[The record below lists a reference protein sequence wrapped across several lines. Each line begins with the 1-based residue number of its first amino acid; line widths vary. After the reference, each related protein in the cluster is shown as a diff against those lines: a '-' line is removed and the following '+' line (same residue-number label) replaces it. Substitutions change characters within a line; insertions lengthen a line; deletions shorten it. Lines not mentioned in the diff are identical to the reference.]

1 MAEATTGN
9 NLAGL
14 NQGTGIVSRISSSI
28 SNIRKMT
35 SDPAVQKSVPLIFG
49 VIVAFIG
56 LIVFFTMQKSDMTT
70 LFASLPESEKA
81 NVIQTLKQNGVD
93 VSLNPSTGEVIVPVK
108 DYHESR
114 MLLAGEGLPSSVPDG
129 YDTLGDM
136 PMGTSRSVEAIK
148 IKQSLEAELA
158 RSVNHISGISSARVH
173 LAIPEKTVFAREIAL
188 PSASVFV
195 KLSNG
200 RSLGRQQVQ
209 SIVHLVAS
217 SVPNL
222 PSENITVVDQ
232 FGELLS
238 KPSKDVAIS
247 ASNEQMSQTMRLGE
261 IYRSRIISLLT
272 PIVGAG
278 NLKAEINVDMNFTKR
293 EITEESVD
301 PKGNALR
308 SEQTSLDE
316 SANPEARGIPGALSN
331 APPLA
336 PDLKTK
342 VPEGKDAGGSLKQR
356 SQTSVKNYEV
366 SRKVETTTA
375 QYGEI
380 KKIKAAVIIREKK
393 IVTPE
398 GLVTFEKFS
407 DEKLLEI
414 KSLVQEA
421 LGFDEVRGD
430 SVTVTSSPF
439 VDILEADVVPWYEN
453 ESIKELAQ
461 QLATVLILAIV
472 IFGALHP
479 LLKRVLVPAGYTSGP
494 GAMAADD
501 IDDADEKIEVQ
512 EGESLEDI
520 KAKLKPKKSA
530 ISAEMLDTA
539 NTYDDKVA
547 VIRMIVGDEAGRVS
561 SVFKGMMEQDS

>member
-14 NQGTGIVSRISSSI
+14 DQGTGIMSRVSSTF
-28 SNIRKMT
+28 SNVRRM
-35 SDPAVQKSVPLIFG
+35 SADPAVQKSVPLVFG

-56 LIVFFTMQKSDMTT
+56 IIVFFTMQKPDMTT
-70 LFASLPESEKA
+70 LFASLPESEKSA
-81 NVIQTLKQNGVD
+81 VIQTLKQNGVD
-93 VSLNPSTGEVIVPVK
+93 VSLNPSTGEVVVPL
-108 DYHESR
+108 DAYHQAR
-114 MLLAGEGLPSSVPDG
+114 MLLAAEGLPASVPDG
-129 YDTLGDM
+129 YQSLGDM

-158 RSVNHISGISSARVH
+158 RSVNFISGISSARVH
-173 LAIPEKTVFAREIAL
+173 LAIPEKTVFARELAL

-222 PSENITVVDQ
+222 PAENITVVDQ

-238 KPSKDVAIS
+238 KPSSDVGS
-247 ASNEQMSQTMRLGE
+247 TVSNEQMSQTMRLGE
-261 IYRSRIISLLT
+261 IYRSRVISLLT
-272 PIVGAG
+272 PMVGAG
-278 NLKAEINVDMNFTKR
+278 NLKAEINVDMNFTKSQ
-293 EITEESVD
+293 ITTESVD

-316 SANPEARGIPGALSN
+316 SANPEAKGIPGALSN

-336 PDLKTK
+336 PDLKQT
-342 VPEGKDAGGSLKQR
+342 VPDAQNAGNNLKQR

-366 SRKVETTTA
+366 SKKIETTTA
-375 QYGEI
+375 QYGQI
-380 KKIKAAVIIREKK
+380 SKIKAAVIIREKK
-393 IVTPE
+393 IIAEDGT
-398 GLVTFEKFS
+398 GSFEKLT
-407 DEKLLEI
+407 DKQLLEI

-421 LGFDEVRGD
+421 LGFDKARGD

-439 VDILEADVVPWYEN
+439 VDIMEKEIAPWYE
-453 ESIKELAQ
+453 SSAVKDLAQ

-479 LLKRVLVPAGYTSGP
+479 LLKRVLVPSGFAP
-494 GAMAADD
+494 GAGSIAD
-501 IDDADEKIEVQ
+501 IDEDDDDKVEVS

-520 KAKLKPKKSA
+520 KAKLKPKKTA

-561 SVFKGMMEQDS
+561 SVFKRMMEKDN